1 VARSSS
7 WESLPQHKHGHEN
20 NESVTFPEAGD
31 LKDAFS
37 WLQQSR
43 PYATCTSFSI
53 VQAAGSPCFLWTFLP
68 QEKPRR
74 GVVEVF
80 FLLGT

>member
-1 VARSSS
+1 MVMR
-7 WESLPQHKHGHEN
+7 N
-20 NESVTFPEAGD
+20 NESVTFPEVGG

-37 WLQQSR
+37 WPQQSP
-43 PYATCTSFSI
+43 PYAIRTSFSI
-53 VQAAGSPCFLWTFLP
+53 GVQAAGSPYFLWTLLP

-74 GVVEVF
+74 GVVEVL